1 MLQTAM
7 YSSKKYPYPSTPK
20 GIGNSMGVGFG
31 WGPQRIKNL
40 KESTKLNWNFLGGGG
55 GERRRSWRE
64 FPPRGMDIVFLELHI
79 DLISTGS

>member
-7 YSSKKYPYPSTPK
+7 YNSKKYPYPSTPK

-40 KESTKLNWNFLGGGG
+40 KKSTKLNWNFLGGGG
-55 GERRRSWRE
+55 GWGEKGVLKRIPSERYGYC
-64 FPPRGMDIVFLELHI
+64 FPGTTH
-79 DLISTGS
+79 